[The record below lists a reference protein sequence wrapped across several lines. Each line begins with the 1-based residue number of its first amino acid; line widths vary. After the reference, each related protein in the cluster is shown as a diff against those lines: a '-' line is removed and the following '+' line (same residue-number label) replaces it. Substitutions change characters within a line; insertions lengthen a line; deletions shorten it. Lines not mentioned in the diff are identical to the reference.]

1 MANMVRTF
9 TLSEV
14 DAHSSEKDL
23 YLVVHGKV
31 HNVTDF
37 LDQHP

>member
-1 MANMVRTF
+1 MDMKRTF
-9 TLSEV
+9 TLAEV
-14 DAHSSEKDL
+14 DAHSSENDV

-37 LDQHP
+37 LDRHP